1 MRKISIYAL
10 LLVLTLAMMTG
21 CGSMDS
27 NGSNG
32 GNGNNN
38 QTNQSTTLPSRPNAT
53 QSTTTATEATTTPT
67 TGTVEP
73 TDTTDGN
80 AETPMD
86 RQDGGNGNSFAS
98 PGNGNPSTGDPMG
111 RARPFRR
118 AK

>member
-1 MRKISIYAL
+1 MRKISIFAL
-10 LLVLTLAMMTG
+10 LLVLTLSMMTG

-27 NGSNG
+27 NGS
-32 GNGNNN
+32 NN

-73 TDTTDGN
+73 TDTTDGT

-86 RQDGGNGNSFAS
+86 RQDSGNGNSFAS

>member
-1 MRKISIYAL
+1 MRKISIFAL

-27 NGSNG
+27 NGSN
-32 GNGNNN
+32 N
-38 QTNQSTTLPSRPNAT
+38 QTNQSTTLPSRPNST
-53 QSTTTATEATTTPT
+53 LSTTTATEATTTPT

>member
-1 MRKISIYAL
+1 MRKISIFAL

-27 NGSNG
+27 NGS
-32 GNGNNN
+32 NN

-53 QSTTTATEATTTPT
+53 QSTTTATEATTTPN

-86 RQDGGNGNSFAS
+86 RQDSGNGNSFAS